1 MYCSDHRLV
10 GIAAPRK
17 HAKST
22 ALTHDFVLAN
32 VCFQVESHVLVVSA
46 TEELALAHLGDIAV
60 ELRDNDELR
69 QTFGIKTFQTD
80 SKSEIVVVCNP
91 SKDYPLGYTFR
102 IIARGAGQKLRG
114 LKWRGRRPGLIICD
128 DMEEDEQVEN
138 YDQLA
143 IKAAELGA
151 KCLGFGQPQPT
162 VIAPPEDHLE
172 RIADRLIA
180 LQRGL
185 GHSTPIT
192 IDGQAETVAA

>member
-1 MYCSDHRLV
+1 MPGKNPAIRYSHDNLIDVIIAHPRIQQNELAAMFGYSAAWISTIMCSD
-10 GIAAPRK
+10 AFK
-17 HAKST
+17 AKLEQSR
-22 ALTHDFVLAN
+22 
-32 VCFQVESHVLVVSA
+32 
-46 TEELALAHLGDIAV
+46 EELVDPEIR
-60 ELRDNDELR
+60 LRLEER
-69 QTFGIKTFQTD
+69 
-80 SKSEIVVVCNP
+80 
-91 SKDYPLGYTFR
+91 FR
-102 IIARGAGQKLRG
+102 AITTRSLQVLQEKLSQ
-114 LKWRGRRPGLIICD
+114 PQSQIS
-128 DMEEDEQVEN
+128 
-138 YDQLA
+138 DQLA